1 MTDDLGKS
9 PRRVAAWHVCLA
21 AIPLVIGAYFAL
33 VRAGVWPA
41 GQVALYVSAN
51 LAFAVA
57 ALVTARRLP
66 AMRTIL
72 IFLAGSAAAG
82 ATGDVLF
89 YVDALIYG
97 EPPYPGVPDLFYLL
111 AYPMMAVGLVM
122 IVRRRTPGWDSA
134 SVIDAA
140 IVAIGVGYLVFLFLV
155 VPLVDFED
163 KITSL
168 VSVAYP
174 IGDVMLIVVGAR
186 LMLGAGPRTTA
197 LRFIGAYL
205 GLVLVADAIYGF
217 QTQLGTYVPGNFLDA
232 LWMAAG
238 FCMAAGVLH
247 PSAPKLVA
255 VSNTATP
262 DATPGRLAVL
272 AFAAVTAPTSM
283 VIQHFRGEE
292 EHLVAAAAVCNLLF
306 LLVMVR
312 MALLVQAQR
321 HAAVT
326 DGLTGLRSRR
336 FFEQA
341 LGNQGDRSA
350 RLGVPVS
357 VLLLDIDHFKSVND
371 TYGHNGGDRVLVEVT
386 HRLRELVRPGDV
398 VARYGGEE
406 FAVLLPDTTTA
417 EAGEVAERIRRGI
430 SAAPIAVGDSRLHNV
445 TISCG
450 IAGMPAAGTTEE
462 LVLAAD
468 RALYAAKHAGRNR
481 IACAGDQLTDDPA
494 AAEPVAA

>member
-1 MTDDLGKS
+1 MTGDLGKS
-9 PRRVAAWHVCLA
+9 PRRVAAWQVCLA
-21 AIPLVIGAYFAL
+21 AIPIVVGAYFAL
-33 VRAGVWPA
+33 VDAGVWPA

-51 LAFAVA
+51 VTFAVA

-89 YVDALIYG
+89 YIDALIHG
-97 EPPYPGVPDLFYLL
+97 EPPYPGVPDLFYLV
-111 AYPMMAVGLVM
+111 AYPLMAIGLIL

-140 IVAIGVGYLVFLFLV
+140 IVAIGAGYLVFLFLV

-163 KITSL
+163 KVTSL

-174 IGDVMLIVVGAR
+174 IGDLMLIVVGAR
-186 LMLGAGPRTTA
+186 LMLGAGHRAAA
-197 LRFIGAYL
+197 LRYIGGYL
-205 GLVLVADAIYGF
+205 GLVLVADAVYGF
-217 QTQLGTYVPGNFLDA
+217 QTQAGTYVAGNFLDA
-232 LWMAAG
+232 LWMTAS
-238 FCMAAGVLH
+238 FSMAAAVLH
-247 PSAPKLVA
+247 PSVPKLIT

-272 AFAAVTAPTSM
+272 AIAAVTAPTSM
-283 VIQHFRGEE
+283 VIQHFRGEQ
-292 EHLVAAAAVCNLLF
+292 EHLVAAAVVCNLLF

-341 LGNQGDRSA
+341 LGNQGERSA
-350 RLGVPVS
+350 KFGVPVS

-417 EAGEVAERIRRGI
+417 QAGEIAERIRRGV
-430 SAAPIAVGDSRLHNV
+430 SAAPIAVGDSRLHTV

-468 RALYAAKHAGRNR
+468 RALYAAKHAGRDR
-481 IACAGDQLTDDPA
+481 VASADDQA
-494 AAEPVAA
+494 VMEPVAA

>member
-1 MTDDLGKS
+1 MTHDLGRA
-9 PRRVAAWHVCLA
+9 PRRITAWHLCLT
-21 AIPLVIGAYFAL
+21 AIPVVTVAYFAL
-33 VRAGVWPA
+33 VRAGMWPA

-51 LAFAVA
+51 VTFAVA

-66 AMRTIL
+66 GMRTIL

-82 ATGDVLF
+82 ATGDILF
-89 YVDALIYG
+89 YMDALIHG

-111 AYPMMAVGLVM
+111 AYPLMAIGLVL

-134 SVIDAA
+134 SVIDSA

-168 VSVAYP
+168 VSIAYP
-174 IGDVMLIVVGAR
+174 IGDLMLIVVGAR

-205 GLVLVADAIYGF
+205 GLTLVADAIYGF
-217 QTQLGTYVPGNFLDA
+217 QTQAGTYAAGNFLDA
-232 LWMAAG
+232 FWIAASFG
-238 FCMAAGVLH
+238 LAAGVLH
-247 PSAPKLVA
+247 PSAPRLIT

-262 DATPGRLAVL
+262 DATPGRLIVL
-272 AFAAVTAPTSM
+272 AIAAVTAPTSM
-283 VIQHFRGEE
+283 VIQHLRGQE
-292 EHLVAAAAVCNLLF
+292 EHLITAAAVCNLLF

-341 LGNQGDRSA
+341 LGNQGERSA
-350 RLGVPVS
+350 KFGSPVS

-417 EAGEVAERIRRGI
+417 QAGEIAERIRRGV
-430 SAAPIAVGDSRLHNV
+430 SGAPIAVDESRLLTV
-445 TISCG
+445 TISGG

-481 IACAGDQLTDDPA
+481 IASADDQA
-494 AAEPVAA
+494 IEEPVAV